1 MFRIDRD
8 GSRPVEYCM
17 VVEPRPTGRTIG
29 VYDGLPIAERV
40 VDYFGRQF
48 AFVGVAGRGG
58 SGQYD
63 VAGLKP
69 REFIVEPG
77 LIYRLE

>member
-1 MFRIDRD
+1 MFRVNRD
-8 GSRPVEYCM
+8 ALPPVEYSM
-17 VVEPRPTGRTIG
+17 LIEPRPTGPTIG

-40 VDYFGRQF
+40 VDYFGRRF
-48 AFVGVAGRGG
+48 AYVGVAGRRG